1 MKNYEK
7 QKRQQYETHK
17 KLNRRGKKVLG
28 MLAASLMIG
37 GYAYSSN
44 DASTHNIKYDSRFKM
59 QSNEGLVG
67 TGMDL
72 NRLEKISSNGGT
84 IELDDGESIRATIG
98 HYNMEKGSGNHTAIA
113 TTKEKVKLHLSG
125 DVYRYGN
132 QIVAENSNL
141 KDTTNNESLVVENKY
156 GSHIVLDNFDNDF
169 KADKQQ

>member
-84 IELDDGESIRATIG
+84 ILLLLQQKKKSNYTFLEMYTV
-98 HYNMEKGSGNHTAIA
+98 TV
-113 TTKEKVKLHLSG
+113 TKLLQK
-125 DVYRYGN
+125 
-132 QIVAENSNL
+132 IV
-141 KDTTNNESLVVENKY
+141 
-156 GSHIVLDNFDNDF
+156 I
-169 KADKQQ
+169 